1 MENKNIA
8 TGSLNEKLPFKVKL
22 GYGLSGYCSF
32 ITWTA
37 FSYYGLYFFTDVVG
51 LSAAFAGAMISLG
64 TLWDAIT
71 DPIVGGISDN
81 LKWKSGRR
89 RPLIIGVALPFVFIS
104 ILLFTN
110 WGFDETVSKVYFVI
124 IILLYYTAQ
133 TVLDISA
140 SALGSEMTLDY
151 DERASLAT
159 YKNYFGLTATV
170 AISPTLML
178 VAYFGGMFDNA
189 DRGWSCTL
197 ALYMIV
203 ALIFIFILWK
213 STKGYERHREDSGK
227 FSFADIKEIFRSK
240 PTRIVMLI
248 FGIAIFSNTI
258 NYALQVYYYTNYA
271 QLTEGQIA
279 SVTLVFGV
287 VSIFCAWVTDRL
299 MQNLSK
305 KVAWI
310 IAIGLEAAVM
320 IIMIGFII
328 QPGNVVAIYILA
340 ILMSLGNAAVYQVP
354 WAMIPDCVDVTELT
368 AGKRVD
374 GVIFGVV
381 AFIQKACGALGAAVL
396 GTLLTVIGYNA
407 DAVTQ
412 TASALSG
419 LKYMY
424 AFLCGG
430 IYLITVLIVLKYP
443 LSKERHDRVCEAVK
457 ERSEGKEIDMTEFKD
472 LV

>member
-1 MENKNIA
+1 MGNNNITA
-8 TGSLNEKLPFKVKL
+8 NSPNEKLPFKVKL

-81 LKWKSGRR
+81 LKLKSGRR
-89 RPLIIGVALPFVFIS
+89 RPLIIGVAVPFVLIS

-110 WGFDETVSKVYFVI
+110 WGFSEAVSKVYFVI

-133 TVLDISA
+133 TVLDISS

-151 DERASLAT
+151 NERASLAT
-159 YKNYFGLTATV
+159 FKNYFGLTATV

-178 VAYFGGMFDNA
+178 VAYFGGLFDNA

-197 ALYMIV
+197 AIYMIV
-203 ALIFIFILWK
+203 ALLFIFILWK

-227 FSFADIKEIFRSK
+227 FSFADVKEIFRSK
-240 PTRIVMLI
+240 PTRIVMLV
-248 FGIAIFSNTI
+248 FGIAIFANTI

-271 QLTEGQIA
+271 LLSEGRIA

-287 VSIFCAWVTDRL
+287 ASIFCAWITDRL
-299 MQNLSK
+299 MQKLSK
-305 KVAWI
+305 KAAWV

-328 QPGNVVAIYILA
+328 QPGNVASIYVLA

-368 AGKRVD
+368 SGKRVD

-396 GTLLTVIGYNA
+396 GTLLTVIGY
-407 DAVTQ
+407 DAAAATQ
-412 TASALSG
+412 TADALSG

-430 IYLITVLIVLKYP
+430 IYLITVLIILKYP
-443 LSKERHDRVCEAVK
+443 LSRQKHDRVRQAIA
-457 ERSEGKEIDMTEFKD
+457 ERKQGKEIDMSEFKD

>member
-1 MENKNIA
+1 MGNNNITA
-8 TGSLNEKLPFKVKL
+8 NSPNEKLPFKVKL

-64 TLWDAIT
+64 TLWDAVT

-81 LKWKSGRR
+81 LKLKSGRR
-89 RPLIIGVALPFVFIS
+89 RPLIIGVAVPFVLIS

-110 WGFDETVSKVYFVI
+110 WGFSEAVSKVYFVI

-133 TVLDISA
+133 TVLDISS

-151 DERASLAT
+151 NERASLAT
-159 YKNYFGLTATV
+159 FKNYFGLTATV

-178 VAYFGGMFDNA
+178 VAYFGGLFDNA

-197 ALYMIV
+197 AIYMIV

-227 FSFADIKEIFRSK
+227 FSFADIKDIFKSK

-248 FGIAIFSNTI
+248 FGIAIFANTI

-271 QLTEGQIA
+271 QLSEGRIA

-287 VSIFCAWVTDRL
+287 ASIFCAWITDRL
-299 MQNLSK
+299 MQKLSK
-305 KVAWI
+305 KAAWV
-310 IAIGLEAAVM
+310 IAIGLEAVVM
-320 IIMIGFII
+320 IVMIGFII
-328 QPGNVVAIYILA
+328 QPGNVAAIYVLA

-368 AGKRVD
+368 SGKRVD

-396 GTLLTVIGYNA
+396 GTLLTVIGY
-407 DAVTQ
+407 DAAATTQ
-412 TASALSG
+412 TAEALGG

-430 IYLITVLIVLKYP
+430 IYLITVLIILKYP
-443 LSKERHDRVCEAVK
+443 LSRQKHDRVRQAIA
-457 ERSEGKEIDMTEFKD
+457 ERKQGKEIDMEEFKD